1 MNPRISEIKVFL
13 RSISDLFTF
22 LKKRDFISKEQ
33 LIEIKEVC
41 KDTEWFE
48 MRIKTYIEANKGDFR
63 EWIEQ
68 YNYDW

>member
-1 MNPRISEIKVFL
+1 MNPRISEIKTFL

-22 LKKRDFISKEQ
+22 LGKKDFISKEH
-33 LIEIKEVC
+33 LIEIREVC
-41 KDTEWFE
+41 KDTGWFE
-48 MRIKTYIEANKGDFR
+48 MRIKTYIEANGDDFR